1 MTKGYLFNNKGEKI
15 ELDLSVFALIEL
27 ERVIREDALSF
38 LFNYT
43 SNNLELTNELTD
55 DELLSMISTHTPE
68 RIDTANILMVLSN
81 YEFEQKDIE
90 ELGDVD
96 YLILVKSLQHLLNQ
110 SFSNV
115 VQSNE
120 EYKREESKE
129 DEADQL
135 PFKTTGL
142 QDFVLRGLRAGLTLS
157 DSKDLS
163 LGAWTDFVFTYT
175 NLNATPTK
183 GKPKTR
189 EANQEDINKF
199 FGG

>member
-43 SNNLELTNELTD
+43 SNNLELTNDLTD
-55 DELLSMISTHTPE
+55 DELLSMISTNTPE

-110 SFSNV
+110 SFNNL

-129 DEADQL
+129 NEADQL
-135 PFKTTGL
+135 PFITTGL
-142 QDFVLRGLRAGLTLS
+142 QDFVLRGLRAGLTLA
-157 DSKDLS
+157 DSKDLN
-163 LGAWTDFVFTYT
+163 LGVWTDLVLTYT

>member
-1 MTKGYLFNNKGEKI
+1 MTKGYLFSNKGEKI

-43 SNNLELTNELTD
+43 NNNLELTDDLTD
-55 DELLSMISTHTPE
+55 DELLSMISTNTPE
-68 RIDTANILMVLSN
+68 RLDTANILMVLSN
-81 YEFEQKDIE
+81 YGFELKDIE

-110 SFSNV
+110 SFSNL

-129 DEADQL
+129 NEADQL
-135 PFKTTGL
+135 PFITTGL
-142 QDFVLRGLRAGLTLS
+142 QNLVLRGIQAGLTLN
-157 DSKDLS
+157 DSKNLN
-163 LGAWTDFVFTYT
+163 LGAWTDLVFTYT

>member
-1 MTKGYLFNNKGEKI
+1 MTKGYLFSNKGEKI

-43 SNNLELTNELTD
+43 SNNLELTDDLTD

-81 YEFEQKDIE
+81 YGFELKDIE

-110 SFSNV
+110 SFNNL

-120 EYKREESKE
+120 EYKREKTKE

-135 PFKTTGL
+135 PFITTGL
-142 QDFVLRGLRAGLTLS
+142 QDLILRGFQAGLTLN

-163 LGAWTDFVFTYT
+163 LGAWTDLVLTYT
-175 NLNATPTK
+175 NLNAIPTK